1 MESHYEVIWNIDS
14 QNDGMEKYTE
24 RKKAL
29 KRGEELAKKY
39 AQVEVEQVWLEDE
52 ETYNQFKV
60 IAEWVNGKRIK
71 VINA

>member
-1 MESHYEVIWNIDS
+1 MESHYEVMWEIDG
-14 QNDGMEKYTE
+14 QTDGMEKYTE

-39 AQVEVEQVWLEDE
+39 AEVEVEQVWLEDE
-52 ETYNQFKV
+52 ETYSQFKV
-60 IAEWVNGKRIK
+60 LAEWVNGKRIK